1 MCLLVTDGSTC
12 QLKKD
17 DYSDRQY
24 ALFCLFLNLIE
35 SDLNVHVLCFYDSLG
50 LLKLHIDKTGHNAG
64 DQQNGSYKGHIYN
77 QS

>member
-24 ALFCLFLNLIE
+24 ASFRLFSNLIE
-35 SDLNVHVLCFYDSLG
+35 SDSNELASCFFDSLG
-50 LLKLHIDKTGHNAG
+50 LLKQHIDKTGHNAG
-64 DQQNGSYKGHIYN
+64 DQQNGHI
-77 QS
+77 